1 MPIVLCMMFRNV
13 TLYLI
18 INLSKQKY
26 YQIPSIITSIIISAI
41 FVTMIILS
49 SVITFTIIKFILL
62 LCLDFA

>member
-1 MPIVLCMMFRNV
+1 MPIVLCIMFRNV

-26 YQIPSIITSIIISAI
+26 YQILSIIIS
-41 FVTMIILS
+41 IIIKCYCCHHDYI

-62 LCLDFA
+62 LCLDFV